1 MVITSSPHLPT
12 MPGAFQLTG
21 QGVCSQLSRQQIP
34 VVTACPTSRLLSQ
47 IQGLNS
53 SEDHWNSGWNGL
65 RSQLQAVIDKLMD
78 VFVGSA
84 LERSG
89 AVFQGHKV
97 NRPGASSER
106 NSAAP
111 AFPEEAR
118 DGAFSQRQRTQ
129 GLHS

>member
-1 MVITSSPHLPT
+1 M
-12 MPGAFQLTG
+12 
-21 QGVCSQLSRQQIP
+21 
-34 VVTACPTSRLLSQ
+34 
-47 IQGLNS
+47 
-53 SEDHWNSGWNGL
+53 
-65 RSQLQAVIDKLMD
+65 IDKLMD

-89 AVFQGHKV
+89 AVFQVHKV

-106 NSAAP
+106 HSSTP
-111 AFPEEAR
+111 AFPEAAR